1 VALARYGQPK
11 FPDSTATLISGIP
24 AAEREFMVY
33 LPLRNGVTS
42 LEFGLPKGTTIK
54 PGPTRATRSKP
65 IVFYG
70 TSITHGIGAS
80 RARMTHVAMLGRI
93 FNREVVKSTEIP
105 GRGTSCSQQECHGIP
120 SGRPAVSRSEKSG
133 STVPLEGGRC
143 TL

>member
-1 VALARYGQPK
+1 MGQPK

-54 PGPTRATRSKP
+54 PGPTRATGSKP

-93 FNREVVKSTEIP
+93 FNREVSIYRNSRP
-105 GRGTSCSQQECHGIP
+105 GDLLLAAGVPRYSLGAA
-120 SGRPAVSRSEKSG
+120 SG
-133 STVPLEGGRC
+133 
-143 TL
+143 